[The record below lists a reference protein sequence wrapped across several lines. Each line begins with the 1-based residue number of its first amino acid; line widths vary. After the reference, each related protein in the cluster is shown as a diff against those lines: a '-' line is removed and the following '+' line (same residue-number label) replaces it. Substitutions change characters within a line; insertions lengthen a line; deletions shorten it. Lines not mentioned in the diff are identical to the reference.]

1 MSFRTVEVE
10 LNGGL
15 VTPQGK
21 ETLPAKARALL
32 TILQPTG
39 DVSNL
44 PAANTGAGLR
54 HFLSSPDF
62 ALTPE
67 QFRASMEADFFEQ

>member
-1 MSFRTVEVE
+1 MSYKTVEVE
-10 LNGGL
+10 LNGGH
-15 VTPQGK
+15 VTPQGT

-32 TILQPTG
+32 TILQPNG

-44 PAANTGAGLR
+44 PAAKSGAGLR

-67 QFRASMEADFFEQ
+67 QFRASMEPDFFEQ